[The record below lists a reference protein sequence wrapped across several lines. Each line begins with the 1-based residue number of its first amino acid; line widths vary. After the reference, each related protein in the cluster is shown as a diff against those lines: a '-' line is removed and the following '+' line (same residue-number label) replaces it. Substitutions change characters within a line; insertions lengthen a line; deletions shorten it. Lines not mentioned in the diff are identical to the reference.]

1 MAPSLQD
8 LIDHLLAE
16 IALCG
21 DQGASPADIL
31 TFIDTFYS
39 SAVHETT
46 ARSHTVDRP
55 FQEKVWSWLTRHP
68 EVTVGRDRGS
78 NHLHLNDA
86 ERLAREADPEHA
98 VRVFVSR
105 ERRWLAVA
113 GHEPDETKVLPLEF
127 ALLSIIASHKSNG
140 IFQTDL
146 VKLSGQ
152 DKRSVPKRTD
162 VLQEKGYIEKRAIQ
176 IKSVRTSLCVLRRFS
191 KSDHSGAGTAGDREE
206 RLIDFKDFNDKLF
219 AILREHKIIARTDLK
234 SALGFADPWRWRV
247 LSRALR
253 KFERIGVLKRVRAT
267 SQYADDMK
275 KLHPCVMLVREP
287 TERDYELFHEYSQN
301 IYTDLEQEDGLELED
316 GAGSA
321 DASEDFTSA
330 GANKA
335 VGMVKQEENVEEAG
349 RTIPAWSPDR
359 NIHNQIFDLVDQ
371 AGTSGI
377 TNLDL
382 LRASF
387 GSFFRR
393 PLENTLAR
401 LVECWQLSQPLHLRH
416 LAIVRDTALEKT
428 ITHYIHYS
436 TANFQK
442 LVDAGEASW
451 EAVEFVRRNTK
462 AEKISVPPVDA
473 VPELD
478 ENGLPKAVPTK
489 ELIKNGN
496 ASLLAGVLV
505 VNPADYHCTG
515 NDPMPFRLK
524 DGSYVIRFGAPGM
537 NRVGR
542 PKGTPNKVKLKQEH
556 LSELGAD
563 VIPEQDPVAIRRL
576 KKAQRDEER
585 FRGMSEKEK
594 LEALGLDETWTE
606 YSVLLLERTEP
617 GVYITPRGR
626 RRPAGKRQG
635 RPRISRL
642 AVFRSPKLAS
652 LPWFSETQEGEPEDE
667 AASTMQEVSRAQSVE
682 TTPVPSFIA
691 INTPATTSLVPDT
704 PSRGTKRTLRSRI
717 PLDAEAEP
725 NHERPAKQQRIS
737 DTQGSQDVTE
747 VHVIRSE
754 EPLSDGQ
761 KTGEPSTEAVKK
773 APSRTNKRRREPS
786 PIPTGEDVAAHKS
799 MQGLASEIAKAPSPA
814 EQKQAGLSQARQNLE
829 TPSKKRRY
837 EPQGLQG
844 EHTASTLSPAATTK
858 NVTEQVALSK
868 PTKVENGGHR
878 PVDAEAIGTPLED
891 AAHEDIVVDETAP
904 AATAETGTT
913 INNVQEANAI
923 DLKLTDGTP
932 DVEQRDVSQTPE
944 GHRQRTKRQDKLG
957 SVAVL
962 RRSIIMDI
970 IEKAGGAYSMGTE
983 IWYPFATAWKKTKYK
998 EKPDMRTV
1006 KTSIKHLIDAGKLRQ
1021 FTFSGRDSK
1030 GVMVTKSIVAKPE
1043 LQPDDPI
1050 IKDLQHKMLTTT
1062 ARYYFPPGVEVDPEL
1077 TKSSAKSAKSTASG
1091 EPKMAKL
1098 PIERGITVHLHQ
1110 KPAFVLALEKRKG
1123 QSIQRRLLQRL
1134 QSDTEIRRPS
1144 GVVRLAKLQR
1154 RPARDS
1160 LERDLTPVSR
1170 TREKG
1175 QQRKRIL
1182 KHRTPV
1188 DGLTGEDGEGG
1199 APRAPRRLKRLW
1211 MPISL
1216 MAPYAMFMNP
1226 VQTFHSGTGTFSTE
1240 AGLVAVRAAAVAR
1253 ARAAFR
1259 FPKSLDDL
1267 LEQVKRSP
1275 VDFSR
1280 AVDPRTSKFFCET
1293 GVILRWELQN
1303 EEFILEKT
1311 AEEGQKFSFIQQTL
1325 DDFPE
1330 AVPIEGDIQIEI
1342 DQSAYPRVRVPKVR
1356 KIREAA
1362 RRLELL
1368 EPEKS
1373 PPEEAE
1379 EAEES
1384 EEPSESEVSSD
1395 SEDSDDSLDALD
1407 LLFSADSRRRRNDY
1421 VPQNRRLE
1429 KLAAESPRDVVVA
1442 KPPNRPAARRNRAL
1456 QHLPRLIA
1464 ERILTAIVVVRAL
1477 AGGYEGKIVDWQLVC
1492 QSFPNQDPKMIQERG
1507 KNILSRNRLQVAKM
1521 QSDFQER
1528 FIVAYANGQVPPIN
1542 YDDLEGYDWE
1552 RVVDWAQAELDIP
1565 KSEKLPDLP
1574 ATKDQFD
1581 SVFELREEPP
1591 VTLDELY
1598 QNTHGVTVNRRRAL
1612 YAGVPFAI
1620 PLPDKPAQPTARQ
1633 AELAR
1638 LEVAKT
1644 WVRANIV
1651 APEESYRPAEARQA
1665 LANFGGRLVD
1675 DALQTLTT
1683 ERVVSQGNRG
1693 RITPGRNYDITEF
1706 FLHML
1711 GRRRNIEV
1719 TQLRRAARFKT
1730 GTLDPALQSTGSF
1743 TINYHAE
1750 DGDILALIN
1759 LAAERRI
1766 ILKPKDPPRDK
1777 FGLTDGG
1784 YLTRQIDKDK
1794 LRFVVQVQPVEAS
1807 YTYGNPIR
1815 EKVAN
1820 TPPPCPPRA
1829 AITEGEFVPEKIPL
1843 WFDIHGNFVRVLWE
1857 FAVAAVVGI
1866 VAVRPG
1872 ISAKGVASMVQPSM
1886 GAWEV
1891 LLLLRWMADVGV
1903 LRRENEYGEAVE
1915 ETTGWQVQ
1923 EWWWMVLA

>member
-1 MAPSLQD
+1 MAPGLQD

-39 SAVHETT
+39 RAPQETS
-46 ARSHTVDRP
+46 ARSHTVDRA

-68 EVTVGRDRGS
+68 EVSVGRDRES

-86 ERLAREADPEHA
+86 ERLAHKADPEHA
-98 VRVFVSR
+98 IRVFVSR

-127 ALLSIIASHKSNG
+127 ALLSIIASRKSNG

-146 VKLSGQ
+146 VRLSGQ

-162 VLQEKGYIEKRAIQ
+162 MLQQKGYIEKRAIQ
-176 IKSVRTSLCVLRRFS
+176 IKSVRTSLCVLRKFS
-191 KSDHSGAGTAGDREE
+191 TDLSGAVTAGDQGE
-206 RLIDFKDFNDKLF
+206 RLIDFRDFNDKLF
-219 AILREHKIIARTDLK
+219 AILREYKIIARTDLK
-234 SALGFADPWRWRV
+234 NALGFADQWRWRI

-275 KLHPCVMLVREP
+275 KLHPCVMLIREP
-287 TERDYELFHEYSQN
+287 TERDYELFHEYSQS

-316 GAGSA
+316 GAGPA
-321 DASEDFTSA
+321 DAREDISSA
-330 GANKA
+330 GVDKA
-335 VGMVKQEENVEEAG
+335 VGMVKQEADVEEAG

-359 NIHNQIFDLVDQ
+359 IIHNQIFDLVDQ

-377 TNLDL
+377 TNIDL
-382 LRASF
+382 LRTGF

-428 ITHYIHYS
+428 VTHYIHYS
-436 TANFQK
+436 MANFQK

-451 EAVEFVRRNTK
+451 EAVEFVPRNTK
-462 AEKISVPPVDA
+462 ADKISVPPVDA

-496 ASLLAGVLV
+496 ASLRAGILV
-505 VNPADYHCTG
+505 VNPADYNCTG
-515 NDPMPFRLK
+515 NDPMPVRLK
-524 DGSYVIRFGAPGM
+524 DGSYIIRIGAPGM

-542 PKGTPNKVKLKQEH
+542 PKGTPNKVKLEVEH
-556 LSELGAD
+556 LSELEGD
-563 VIPEQDPVAIRRL
+563 VVPEQTPATVRRV

-652 LPWFSETQEGEPEDE
+652 LPWFTESQEGEPEDE
-667 AASTMQEVSRAQSVE
+667 AASTSQQVSRAQSVE
-682 TTPVPSFIA
+682 TSPVTSFTA
-691 INTPATTSLVPDT
+691 INTPATTSLAPDT

-717 PLDAEAEP
+717 PLDPESEP
-725 NHERPAKQQRIS
+725 NQRPSKQQRVR
-737 DTQGSQDVTE
+737 DTEVSQDVAE
-747 VHVIRSE
+747 ADVSRSKA
-754 EPLSDGQ
+754 PLSDGQ
-761 KTGEPSTEAVKK
+761 RTGELSTEPVKG
-773 APSRTNKRRREPS
+773 APSGVNKRRREPS
-786 PIPTGEDVAAHKS
+786 PIPTEENVAVHKS
-799 MQGLASEIAKAPSPA
+799 TERLETEMIQAPSPA
-814 EQKQAGLSQARQNLE
+814 EKRQAALSRPRGNLE
-829 TPSKKRRY
+829 TPSKRRRY
-837 EPQGLQG
+837 EPQALRG
-844 EHTASTLSPAATTK
+844 EETASSVSPAAPME
-858 NVTEQVALSK
+858 NVAEQLGPSEPLK
-868 PTKVENGGHR
+868 FENGEDR
-878 PVDAEAIGTPLED
+878 PVGAEAMDTPLD
-891 AAHEDIVVDETAP
+891 TAHEEMAVDEDAP
-904 AATAETGTT
+904 AADVDAVATT
-913 INNVQEANAI
+913 VNVQEANAI
-923 DLKLTDGTP
+923 DLKPTDATP
-932 DVEQRDVSQTPE
+932 EIELRDVSQTPE
-944 GHRQRTKRQDKLG
+944 GQRQRTKRTEKVG

-1006 KTSIKHLIDAGKLRQ
+1006 KTTMKHMIDAGKLRQ

-1050 IKDLQHKMLTTT
+1050 IKHLQHKMLTTR

-1077 TKSSAKSAKSTASG
+1077 TKSSGRSAKSTPIS
-1091 EPKMAKL
+1091 EAKVGL

-1123 QSIQRRLLQRL
+1123 QSIQRRLMQRL
-1134 QSDTEIRRPS
+1134 HDTEVQRPS
-1144 GVVRLAKLQR
+1144 GVVRLARLR
-1154 RPARDS
+1154 RGAARD
-1160 LERDLTPVSR
+1160 LLRQPA
-1170 TREKG
+1170 
-1175 QQRKRIL
+1175 
-1182 KHRTPV
+1182 
-1188 DGLTGEDGEGG
+1188 DGLAGEGEEE
-1199 APRAPRRLKRLW
+1199 APIAPRRLKRLW

-1216 MAPYAMFMNP
+1216 MAPYAMFMNT
-1226 VQTFHSGTGTFSTE
+1226 VQTFHSRTGTFSTE

-1259 FPKSLDDL
+1259 LPKSLDDILDQGKL
-1267 LEQVKRSP
+1267 LDQGKRRP
-1275 VDFSR
+1275 VDFS
-1280 AVDPRTSKFFCET
+1280 ATADPRTSKFFWET

-1303 EEFILEKT
+1303 EEFMLEKP
-1311 AEEGQKFSFIQQTL
+1311 AEEGQEFSFIHQTFE
-1325 DDFPE
+1325 DFPE

-1342 DQSAYPRVRVPKVR
+1342 DQSAYPRVRVPRVR

-1362 RRLELL
+1362 RRLELV
-1368 EPEKS
+1368 EPEKA

-1379 EAEES
+1379 EAEEVEAEAEEEEA

-1395 SEDSDDSLDALD
+1395 SEDSDDSLEALD
-1407 LLFSADSRRRRNDY
+1407 LLFSSDQRRRRNDY

-1429 KLAAESPRDVVVA
+1429 KLAAEGPGQVVAA
-1442 KPPNRPAARRNRAL
+1442 KPPNRPSARRNRAL
-1456 QHLPRLIA
+1456 QHLPRLVA
-1464 ERILTAIVVVRAL
+1464 ERIMTAIVVVRAL
-1477 AGGYEGKIVDWQLVC
+1477 AGGYDGKIVDWQLVC

-1528 FIVAYANGQVPPIN
+1528 FIVAYANGQVPPID
-1542 YDDLEGYDWE
+1542 YEDLEGYDWE

-1574 ATKDQFD
+1574 ATKEQFD

-1620 PLPDKPAQPTARQ
+1620 PLPEKPAQPTARQ

-1638 LEVAKT
+1638 LDVAKT

-1675 DALQTLTT
+1675 DALQSLTT

-1711 GRRRNIEV
+1711 SRRRNIEV

-1730 GTLDPALQSTGSF
+1730 GTLDPALKSTGSF

-1766 ILKPKDPPRDK
+1766 ILKPRDPPRDK

-1794 LRFVVQVQPVEAS
+1794 LRFVVEVHPVPS
-1807 YTYGNPIR
+1807 YVYGNPLR

-1829 AITEGEFVPEKIPL
+1829 AISEGGFVPEKIPL
-1843 WFDIHGNFVRVLWE
+1843 WVDIHGNFVRVLWE

-1872 ISAKGVASMVQPSM
+1872 ISAKGIASMVQPSM

-1903 LRRENEYGEAVE
+1903 LQRENQDAEAVE

-1923 EWWWMVLA
+1923 EWWWMVLHEYNYPLTRGSDSQM

>member
-1 MAPSLQD
+1 
-8 LIDHLLAE
+8 
-16 IALCG
+16 
-21 DQGASPADIL
+21 
-31 TFIDTFYS
+31 
-39 SAVHETT
+39 
-46 ARSHTVDRP
+46 
-55 FQEKVWSWLTRHP
+55 
-68 EVTVGRDRGS
+68 
-78 NHLHLNDA
+78 
-86 ERLAREADPEHA
+86 
-98 VRVFVSR
+98 
-105 ERRWLAVA
+105 VA

-191 KSDHSGAGTAGDREE
+191 KSDLSGAGTAGGQDE
-206 RLIDFKDFNDKLF
+206 RLIDFRDFNDKLF
-219 AILREHKIIARTDLK
+219 AILREYKIIARTDLK
-234 SALGFADPWRWRV
+234 SALGFADPWRWRI

-253 KFERIGVLKRVRAT
+253 KFERIGVLKRVRAS

-301 IYTDLEQEDGLELED
+301 IYTDLEQEDGLELLED
-316 GAGSA
+316 GAGPA
-321 DASEDFTSA
+321 DAGEDFTSA
-330 GANKA
+330 GADKA
-335 VGMVKQEENVEEAG
+335 VGMVKQEGDVEEAG

-377 TNLDL
+377 TNLDI
-382 LRASF
+382 LRAGF

-451 EAVEFVRRNTK
+451 EAVEFVPRNTK
-462 AEKISVPPVDA
+462 AEKISVPPIDA

-478 ENGLPKAVPTK
+478 QNGLPKAAPTK

-496 ASLLAGVLV
+496 ASLLAGILV
-505 VNPADYHCTG
+505 VNPADYNCTG
-515 NDPMPFRLK
+515 NDPMPLRLK
-524 DGSYVIRFGAPGM
+524 DGSYVIRFGLPGM

-542 PKGTPNKVKLKQEH
+542 PKGTPNKPKLKKEQ
-556 LSELGAD
+556 LSELEGD
-563 VIPEQDPVAIRRL
+563 VISEQDHLAIKRL

-642 AVFRSPKLAS
+642 AVFRSPKLAA
-652 LPWFSETQEGEPEDE
+652 LPWFTESPEGEPEDE
-667 AASTMQEVSRAQSVE
+667 AASTSQQVSRAQSVE
-682 TTPVPSFIA
+682 TTPVPSFTA
-691 INTPATTSLVPDT
+691 INTPATTSAAPDT
-704 PSRGTKRTLRSRI
+704 PSRGTKRTLRGRI

-725 NHERPAKQQRIS
+725 DHQRPSKQQRLE
-737 DTQGSQDVTE
+737 GTE
-747 VHVIRSE
+747 VSRQVAEAEVSRSE

-761 KTGEPSTEAVKK
+761 QTGEPSIDTVKN
-773 APSRTNKRRREPS
+773 APSRASKRRREPS
-786 PIPTGEDVAAHKS
+786 PIPTGEDVAVDKS
-799 MQGLASEIAKAPSPA
+799 WQGLASEMTQAPSPA
-814 EQKQAGLSQARQNLE
+814 EKKQVGLSQPRQNLE
-829 TPSKKRRY
+829 TPYKKRRY
-837 EPQGLQG
+837 EPQALRG
-844 EHTASTLSPAATTK
+844 EGTASALSPAAIME
-858 NVTEQVALSK
+858 NVGKQVAPSK
-868 PTKVENGGHR
+868 PTKGENGEHR
-878 PVDAEAIGTPLED
+878 PVDAGAIGTPLED
-891 AAHEDIVVDETAP
+891 TAREDMAVDEATP
-904 AATAETGTT
+904 AVTAESGAA
-913 INNVQEANAI
+913 IQNIQEANVI
-923 DLKLTDGTP
+923 DLKPTDGTP

-944 GHRQRTKRQDKLG
+944 GHRPRTKRQDKLG

-1021 FTFSGRDSK
+1021 FTFSGRDGK

-1043 LQPDDPI
+1043 LQPDHPT
-1050 IKDLQHKMLTTT
+1050 IKDLQQKILTTT

-1077 TKSSAKSAKSTASG
+1077 TKSSAKSAKSTPSG

-1134 QSDTEIRRPS
+1134 QSDTEILRPS
-1144 GVVRLAKLQR
+1144 GVVRLARLQR
-1154 RPARDS
+1154 GPARDS
-1160 LERDLTPVSR
+1160 LERDLGPISK

-1182 KHRTPV
+1182 KHHTPA
-1188 DGLTGEDGEGG
+1188 DGLAGEEE
-1199 APRAPRRLKRLW
+1199 AARAPRRLKRLW

-1226 VQTFHSGTGTFSTE
+1226 VQTFHSSTGTFSTE

-1259 FPKSLDDL
+1259 FPKSLDDVL
-1267 LEQVKRSP
+1267 NQVKRP
-1275 VDFSR
+1275 RVDLSK
-1280 AVDPRTSKFFCET
+1280 AVDPRTSKFVCET
-1293 GVILRWELQN
+1293 GAILRWELQN
-1303 EEFILEKT
+1303 EEFILENPTK
-1311 AEEGQKFSFIQQTL
+1311 EGHEFSFINQTF

-1330 AVPIEGDIQIEI
+1330 AVTIEGDLQFEI
-1342 DQSAYPRVRVPKVR
+1342 DQSAYPRVRVPRVR

-1373 PPEEAE
+1373 LPEEAE
-1379 EAEES
+1379 GAEES

-1429 KLAAESPRDVVVA
+1429 KLAAEGPRHAVVA

-1528 FIVAYANGQVPPIN
+1528 FIVAYANGLVPPIN

-1574 ATKDQFD
+1574 ATKNQFD

-1620 PLPDKPAQPTARQ
+1620 PVPEKPAQPTARQ
-1633 AELAR
+1633 GELAR

-1675 DALQTLTT
+1675 DALQSLTT

-1815 EKVAN
+1815 EKIAN

-1829 AITEGEFVPEKIPL
+1829 AIAEGEFVPEKIPL
-1843 WFDIHGNFVRVLWE
+1843 WFDIHGDFVRVLWE

-1891 LLLLRWMADVGV
+1891 LLLLKWMADVGV
-1903 LRRENEYGEAVE
+1903 LRRENEDGESVE

>member
-39 SAVHETT
+39 STAHETSS
-46 ARSHTVDRP
+46 RGHTVDRP

-68 EVTVGRDRGS
+68 EVSVGRDRES
-78 NHLHLNDA
+78 NHLHLQDA
-86 ERLAREADPEHA
+86 ERLALEADPEHA

-127 ALLSIIASHKSNG
+127 ALLSIIASQKSNG

-191 KSDHSGAGTAGDREE
+191 KSDLSGAGTAGDQDE
-206 RLIDFKDFNDKLF
+206 RLIDFRDFNDKLF
-219 AILREHKIIARTDLK
+219 AILREYKIIARTDLK
-234 SALGFADPWRWRV
+234 SALGFADPWRWRI

-253 KFERIGVLKRVRAT
+253 KFERIGVLKRVRAS
-267 SQYADDMK
+267 SQYAHDMK

-316 GAGSA
+316 GAGPA
-321 DASEDFTSA
+321 DAGEDFTSA
-330 GANKA
+330 RADEA
-335 VGMVKQEENVEEAG
+335 VGMVKQEGDVEEAG

-377 TNLDL
+377 TNLDI
-382 LRASF
+382 LRAGF

-451 EAVEFVRRNTK
+451 EAVEFVPRNTK
-462 AEKISVPPVDA
+462 AEKISVPPIDA
-473 VPELD
+473 VPDLD
-478 ENGLPKAVPTK
+478 ENGLLKAVPTK

-496 ASLLAGVLV
+496 ASLLAGILA
-505 VNPADYHCTG
+505 VNPADYNCTG
-515 NDPMPFRLK
+515 NDPMPLRLK
-524 DGSYVIRFGAPGM
+524 DGSYVIRFGLPGM

-542 PKGTPNKVKLKQEH
+542 PKGTPNKPKLKKEH
-556 LSELGAD
+556 LSELEGD
-563 VIPEQDPVAIRRL
+563 VIPEQDHLAIKRL

-652 LPWFSETQEGEPEDE
+652 LPWFTESPEGEPEDE
-667 AASTMQEVSRAQSVE
+667 AASTSQQVSLAQSVE
-682 TTPVPSFIA
+682 TTPAPSFTA
-691 INTPATTSLVPDT
+691 INTPATTSAAPDT
-704 PSRGTKRTLRSRI
+704 PSRGTKRTLRSRF

-725 NHERPAKQQRIS
+725 DHQRPSKQQRLE
-737 DTQGSQDVTE
+737 GTE
-747 VHVIRSE
+747 VSRQVAEAEVSRSE
-754 EPLSDGQ
+754 EPFSDGQ
-761 KTGEPSTEAVKK
+761 QTGERSIDAVKN
-773 APSRTNKRRREPS
+773 APSRASKRRREPS
-786 PIPTGEDVAAHKS
+786 PIPTGEDVAVDKS
-799 MQGLASEIAKAPSPA
+799 RQGLASEMTQAPSPA
-814 EQKQAGLSQARQNLE
+814 EKKQVGLSQPRQNLE
-829 TPSKKRRY
+829 TPYKKRRY
-837 EPQGLQG
+837 EPLALRG
-844 EHTASTLSPAATTK
+844 EETASTLSPAAIME
-858 NVTEQVALSK
+858 NVGKQVAPSK
-868 PTKVENGGHR
+868 PTKGENGEHR
-878 PVDAEAIGTPLED
+878 PVDAGAIGTPLED
-891 AAHEDIVVDETAP
+891 TARKDMAVDEATP
-904 AATAETGTT
+904 AATAESGAA
-913 INNVQEANAI
+913 IHNIQKANVI
-923 DLKLTDGTP
+923 DLKPTDGTP
-932 DVEQRDVSQTPE
+932 EVEQRDVSQTPE
-944 GHRQRTKRQDKLG
+944 GHRPRTKRQDKLG

-1043 LQPDDPI
+1043 LQPDHPT
-1050 IKDLQHKMLTTT
+1050 IKDLQHKILTTT

-1077 TKSSAKSAKSTASG
+1077 TKSSAKSAKSTPSG

-1134 QSDTEIRRPS
+1134 QSDTEILRPS
-1144 GVVRLAKLQR
+1144 GVVRLARLQR
-1154 RPARDS
+1154 GPARDS
-1160 LERDLTPVSR
+1160 LERDLGPISKDR
-1170 TREKG
+1170 GKG

-1182 KHRTPV
+1182 KHRTPA
-1188 DGLTGEDGEGG
+1188 DGLAGEEE
-1199 APRAPRRLKRLW
+1199 AARAPRKLKRLW

-1226 VQTFHSGTGTFSTE
+1226 VQTFHSSTGTFSTE
-1240 AGLVAVRAAAVAR
+1240 AGLIAVRAAAVAR

-1259 FPKSLDDL
+1259 FPKSLDDVL
-1267 LEQVKRSP
+1267 NQVKRPP
-1275 VDFSR
+1275 VDLSK
-1280 AVDPRTSKFFCET
+1280 AVDPRTSKLVCET
-1293 GVILRWELQN
+1293 GAILRWELQN
-1303 EEFILEKT
+1303 EEFILEKP
-1311 AEEGQKFSFIQQTL
+1311 AEEGQEFSFINQTF

-1330 AVPIEGDIQIEI
+1330 AVTIEGDLQFEI
-1342 DQSAYPRVRVPKVR
+1342 DQSAYPRVRVPRVR

-1373 PPEEAE
+1373 LPEEAE
-1379 EAEES
+1379 EAEEL

-1429 KLAAESPRDVVVA
+1429 KLAAEGARNVVVA
-1442 KPPNRPAARRNRAL
+1442 KLPNRPAARRNRAL

-1492 QSFPNQDPKMIQERG
+1492 QSFPTQDPKMIQERG

-1581 SVFELREEPP
+1581 SVFELREEAP

-1620 PLPDKPAQPTARQ
+1620 PLPEKPAQPTARQ

-1675 DALQTLTT
+1675 DALQSLTT

-1807 YTYGNPIR
+1807 YTYGNPIQ

-1829 AITEGEFVPEKIPL
+1829 AISEGEFVPEKIPL

-1891 LLLLRWMADVGV
+1891 LLLFKWMADVGV
-1903 LRRENEYGEAVE
+1903 LCRENEDGELVE

>member
-1 MAPSLQD
+1 MAPSLQA

-39 SAVHETT
+39 SATLETST
-46 ARSHTVDRP
+46 RSHTVDRR
-55 FQEKVWSWLTRHP
+55 FQEKVWSWLTSHP
-68 EVTVGRDRGS
+68 EVSVGRDRES

-191 KSDHSGAGTAGDREE
+191 KSDLSGAATAGGQEE
-206 RLIDFKDFNDKLF
+206 RLIDFRDFNDRLF
-219 AILREHKIIARTDLK
+219 AILREYKIIARTDLK
-234 SALGFADPWRWRV
+234 NALGFADPWRWRV

-267 SQYADDMK
+267 SQYAHDMK

-316 GAGSA
+316 GAGPA
-321 DASEDFTSA
+321 DATEDFAPA
-330 GANKA
+330 GADKA
-335 VGMVKQEENVEEAG
+335 VGMVKQEGAVEEAG

-359 NIHNQIFDLVDQ
+359 IIHNQIFDLVDQ

-377 TNLDL
+377 TNLDI
-382 LRASF
+382 LRAGF

-451 EAVEFVRRNTK
+451 EAVEFVPRNTK
-462 AEKISVPPVDA
+462 AEKISVPPIDA
-473 VPELD
+473 VPDLD

-489 ELIKNGN
+489 ELVKNGN
-496 ASLLAGVLV
+496 ASLLAGILT
-505 VNPADYHCTG
+505 VNPADYNCTG
-515 NDPMPFRLK
+515 NDPMPLRLK
-524 DGSYVIRFGAPGM
+524 DNSYGM

-542 PKGTPNKVKLKQEH
+542 PKGTPNKPKLKKEH
-556 LSELGAD
+556 LSELDGDA
-563 VIPEQDPVAIRRL
+563 ILEQDHLAIKRL

-652 LPWFSETQEGEPEDE
+652 LPWFTVSPEGELEDE
-667 AASTMQEVSRAQSVE
+667 AASASRQVSRAQSVE
-682 TTPVPSFIA
+682 TPAVPSFTA
-691 INTPATTSLVPDT
+691 INTPATTSAALDT

-725 NHERPAKQQRIS
+725 DHQRS
-737 DTQGSQDVTE
+737 SKLQRLEGTE
-747 VHVIRSE
+747 VCRQVAEAETSRSQ
-754 EPLSDGQ
+754 EPLSDEQ
-761 KTGEPSTEAVKK
+761 QTDEPSVDTVPNAT
-773 APSRTNKRRREPS
+773 SRASKRRRELS
-786 PIPTGEDVAAHKS
+786 PIAPEEDVAVHKS
-799 MQGLASEIAKAPSPA
+799 LEGLVSQKAQAPSPVGKR
-814 EQKQAGLSQARQNLE
+814 QVGRSQPRQNLE
-829 TPSKKRRY
+829 TPHKKRRY
-837 EPQGLQG
+837 EPQAERGGETASLLPPTATIKNVAEQAAPSESPKVGDG
-844 EHTASTLSPAATTK
+844 EHR
-858 NVTEQVALSK
+858 QV
-868 PTKVENGGHR
+868 E
-878 PVDAEAIGTPLED
+878 AEAIGRPLEVTG
-891 AAHEDIVVDETAP
+891 HVNVVADEVTP
-904 AATAETGTT
+904 AATAELSAA
-913 INNVQEANAI
+913 IHNIQEANDI
-923 DLKLTDGTP
+923 DLKPTYGTP
-932 DVEQRDVSQTPE
+932 DVQQRDASQTPE
-944 GHRQRTKRQDKLG
+944 GHRPRTKRQDKLG

-983 IWYPFATAWKKTKYK
+983 IWYPFATAWKRTKYK

-1043 LQPDDPI
+1043 LQPDHPV

-1062 ARYYFPPGVEVDPEL
+1062 ARYYFPPGVDVDPEL
-1077 TKSSAKSAKSTASG
+1077 TKSSAKSAKSMPSG

-1134 QSDTEIRRPS
+1134 QSDTEILRPS
-1144 GVVRLAKLQR
+1144 GVVRLARLQR
-1154 RPARDS
+1154 GPARDS
-1160 LERDLTPVSR
+1160 LERELGPISKKR
-1170 TREKG
+1170 GKS
-1175 QQRKRIL
+1175 QQQKRIL
-1182 KHRTPV
+1182 KHHAPA
-1188 DGLTGEDGEGG
+1188 DGAAEEEEAD
-1199 APRAPRRLKRLW
+1199 RAPRRLKRLW

-1226 VQTFHSGTGTFSTE
+1226 VQTFHSSTGTFSTE
-1240 AGLVAVRAAAVAR
+1240 AGLVAVRAGALAR

-1259 FPKSLDDL
+1259 FPKTLDDIL
-1267 LEQVKRSP
+1267 DQIKRTP
-1275 VDFSR
+1275 VIFSE
-1280 AVDPRTSKFFCET
+1280 AVDPRTSKFFCEA
-1293 GVILRWELQN
+1293 GAILRWELQN
-1303 EEFILEKT
+1303 EEFIFEKP
-1311 AEEGQKFSFIQQTL
+1311 AEGQEFSFIHQTL

-1330 AVPIEGDIQIEI
+1330 AVPIEGDIQFEI
-1342 DQSAYPRVRVPKVR
+1342 DQSAYPRVRVPRVR

-1362 RRLELL
+1362 RRLELV
-1368 EPEKS
+1368 EPEKF
-1373 PPEEAE
+1373 PPEETE

-1395 SEDSDDSLDALD
+1395 AEDSDDSLDALD
-1407 LLFSADSRRRRNDY
+1407 LLFSADSRRRRSDY

-1429 KLAAESPRDVVVA
+1429 KLAAEGPRHVVLP
-1442 KPPNRPAARRNRAL
+1442 KPSNRPAARRNRAL
-1456 QHLPRLIA
+1456 QHLPRLIT

-1477 AGGYEGKIVDWQLVC
+1477 AGGYEGRIVDWQLVC

-1542 YDDLEGYDWE
+1542 YEDLEGYDWE
-1552 RVVDWAQAELDIP
+1552 RVVDWAQTELDIP

-1581 SVFELREEPP
+1581 GVFELREEAP

-1620 PLPDKPAQPTARQ
+1620 PVPAKPTQPTARQ

-1644 WVRANIV
+1644 WVRANII

-1665 LANFGGRLVD
+1665 LTNFGGRLVD
-1675 DALQTLTT
+1675 DALQSLTT

-1730 GTLDPALQSTGSF
+1730 RTLDPALQSTGSF
-1743 TINYHAE
+1743 AINYHAE

-1766 ILKPKDPPRDK
+1766 VLKPKDPPRDK

-1807 YTYGNPIR
+1807 YIYGNPIGA
-1815 EKVAN
+1815 KVAN

-1829 AITEGEFVPEKIPL
+1829 AISGGEFVPEKIPL

-1872 ISAKGVASMVQPSM
+1872 VSAKGVASMVQPSM

-1891 LLLLRWMADVGV
+1891 LLLLKWMADVGV
-1903 LRRENEYGEAVE
+1903 LRRETEDGEPVE

>member
-39 SAVHETT
+39 RAAQGTS
-46 ARSHTVDRP
+46 ARSNTVDRP
-55 FQEKVWSWLTRHP
+55 FQEKVWSWLTTHP
-68 EVTVGRDRGS
+68 EVSVGKDRES

-86 ERLAREADPEHA
+86 ERLAEADPEHA

-146 VKLSGQ
+146 VRLSGQ

-162 VLQEKGYIEKRAIQ
+162 MLQQKGYIEKRAIQ
-176 IKSVRTSLCVLRRFS
+176 IKSVRTSLCVLRKFS
-191 KSDHSGAGTAGDREE
+191 TDLSGAVTAGDQAE
-206 RLIDFKDFNDKLF
+206 RLIDFRDFTDKLF
-219 AILREHKIIARTDLK
+219 SILREYKIIARTDLK
-234 SALGFADPWRWRV
+234 NALGFADPWRWRV

-287 TERDYELFHEYSQN
+287 TERDYELFHEYSQT

-316 GAGSA
+316 GAGPA
-321 DASEDFTSA
+321 DAREDISSA
-330 GANKA
+330 ETDKA
-335 VGMVKQEENVEEAG
+335 VGMVKQEADVEEAG

-359 NIHNQIFDLVDQ
+359 IIHNQIFDLVEQ

-377 TNLDL
+377 TNIDL
-382 LRASF
+382 LRTGF

-428 ITHYIHYS
+428 VTHYIHYS
-436 TANFQK
+436 MANFQK

-451 EAVEFVRRNTK
+451 EAVEFVPRNTK
-462 AEKISVPPVDA
+462 ADKISVPPIDA

-496 ASLLAGVLV
+496 ASLLAGILV
-505 VNPADYHCTG
+505 VNPADYNCTG
-515 NDPMPFRLK
+515 NDPMPVRLK
-524 DGSYVIRFGAPGM
+524 DGSYIIRIGAPGM

-542 PKGTPNKVKLKQEH
+542 PKGTPNKVKVEVEH
-556 LSELGAD
+556 LSELEGD
-563 VIPEQDPVAIRRL
+563 VIPDHRLTTIRRV

-606 YSVLLLERTEP
+606 YSVLLIERTKP

-642 AVFRSPKLAS
+642 AVFKSPKLAS
-652 LPWFSETQEGEPEDE
+652 LPWFTESQEGEPEGE
-667 AASTMQEVSRAQSVE
+667 AASTSQQISRTQSVE
-682 TTPVPSFIA
+682 TTPVTSFTA
-691 INTPATTSLVPDT
+691 INTPATTSLAPDT
-704 PSRGTKRTLRSRI
+704 PSRGTKRTLRSRV
-717 PLDAEAEP
+717 PLEP
-725 NHERPAKQQRIS
+725 ESESPSKQRRLQR
-737 DTQGSQDVTE
+737 TE
-747 VHVIRSE
+747 VSREVAVAEVSRSE

-761 KTGEPSTEAVKK
+761 RTGQPTIETVKE
-773 APSRTNKRRREPS
+773 APSRANKRRREPS
-786 PIPTGEDVAAHKS
+786 PIPAEEAVAVRKGMQRPDVELT
-799 MQGLASEIAKAPSPA
+799 QAPSPA
-814 EQKQAGLSQARQNLE
+814 EKRQTALSRPSGSLE
-829 TPSKKRRY
+829 TPSKRRRY
-837 EPQGLQG
+837 EPQALRG
-844 EHTASTLSPAATTK
+844 EETPSTLSPAATLEMAA
-858 NVTEQVALSK
+858 EQPAPSEPL
-868 PTKVENGGHR
+868 KVENGEDR
-878 PVDAEAIGTPLED
+878 PVTPLEVT
-891 AAHEDIVVDETAP
+891 AHEDMAVDEDAP
-904 AATAETGTT
+904 AAAADPVSTT
-913 INNVQEANAI
+913 NNVQEVNAI
-923 DLKLTDGTP
+923 DLKPTDATP
-932 DVEQRDVSQTPE
+932 EIELRDVSQTPE
-944 GHRQRTKRQDKLG
+944 GQRQRTKRPERFG

-962 RRSIIMDI
+962 RRGIIMDI
-970 IEKAGGAYSMGTE
+970 IEKAGGAYAMGTE
-983 IWYPFATAWKKTKYK
+983 LWYPFVTAWKKTKYK
-998 EKPDMRTV
+998 ETPDMRTV
-1006 KTSIKHLIDAGKLRQ
+1006 KTTIKHMIDAGKLRQ

-1050 IKDLQHKMLTTT
+1050 IKDLQQKMLTTT
-1062 ARYYFPPGVEVDPEL
+1062 ARYYFPPGVEIDPEL
-1077 TKSSAKSAKSTASG
+1077 TKSSGKSAKSTPIS
-1091 EPKMAKL
+1091 EAKVGL

-1123 QSIQRRLLQRL
+1123 QSIQRRLMQRL
-1134 QSDTEIRRPS
+1134 YDTEVQRPS
-1144 GVVRLAKLQR
+1144 GVVRLARLR
-1154 RPARDS
+1154 RGAARDF
-1160 LERDLTPVSR
+1160 LEP
-1170 TREKG
+1170 
-1175 QQRKRIL
+1175 IL
-1182 KHRTPV
+1182 RQPA
-1188 DGLTGEDGEGG
+1188 DGLAGEREEL

-1211 MPISL
+1211 MPISS
-1216 MAPYAMFMNP
+1216 MAPYAMFMNT
-1226 VQTFHSGTGTFSTE
+1226 VQTFHSRTGTFSTE

-1259 FPKSLDDL
+1259 LPKSLDDL
-1267 LEQVKRSP
+1267 LDQGKLLDQARRRP
-1275 VDFSR
+1275 VDFSGT
-1280 AVDPRTSKFFCET
+1280 ADPRTTKFFWET

-1303 EEFILEKT
+1303 EEFILEKQ
-1311 AEEGQKFSFIQQTL
+1311 AKEGQEFSFIHQTFE
-1325 DDFPE
+1325 DFPE
-1330 AVPIEGDIQIEI
+1330 EVPIEGDIQIEI
-1342 DQSAYPRVRVPKVR
+1342 DQSAYPRVRVPRVR

-1362 RRLELL
+1362 RRLEIL
-1368 EPEKS
+1368 EPENA

-1379 EAEES
+1379 EAEAEEVVEL

-1395 SEDSDDSLDALD
+1395 SEDSDDSLEALD
-1407 LLFSADSRRRRNDY
+1407 LLFSADRRRRRNDY

-1429 KLAAESPRDVVVA
+1429 KLAAEGPGHVA
-1442 KPPNRPAARRNRAL
+1442 AKTPTRPSARRNRAL
-1456 QHLPRLIA
+1456 QHLPRLIS

-1477 AGGYEGKIVDWQLVC
+1477 AGGYDGKIVDWQLVC
-1492 QSFPNQDPKMIQERG
+1492 QSFPNQDAKMIQERG
-1507 KNILSRNRLQVAKM
+1507 KSILSKNRLQVAKM

-1528 FIVAYANGQVPPIN
+1528 FIVAYAKGQVPPIN
-1542 YDDLEGYDWE
+1542 YEDLEGYDWE

-1565 KSEKLPDLP
+1565 RSEKLPDLP
-1574 ATKDQFD
+1574 ATKEQFD

-1620 PLPDKPAQPTARQ
+1620 PLPEKPAQPTARQ

-1638 LEVAKT
+1638 LDVAKT

-1675 DALQTLTT
+1675 DALQSLTT

-1711 GRRRNIEV
+1711 SRRRNIEV

-1730 GTLDPALQSTGSF
+1730 ETLDPALQSTGSF

-1766 ILKPKDPPRDK
+1766 ILKPRDPPRDK

-1794 LRFVVQVQPVEAS
+1794 LRFVVEAHPVPE
-1807 YTYGNPIR
+1807 YVYGNPFR
-1815 EKVAN
+1815 EKIAN

-1829 AITEGEFVPEKIPL
+1829 AVTEGGFVPEKIPL
-1843 WFDIHGNFVRVLWE
+1843 WVDIHGNFVKVLWE

-1872 ISAKGVASMVQPSM
+1872 ISARGVASMVQPSM

-1903 LRRENEYGEAVE
+1903 LQRENEYEAVE

-1923 EWWWMVLA
+1923 EWWWMVLHDYNYPLTRGSD

>member
-31 TFIDTFYS
+31 TFIDAFYS
-39 SAVHETT
+39 REAQETS

-68 EVTVGRDRGS
+68 EVSVGRDRES
-78 NHLHLNDA
+78 NHLPLNDA
-86 ERLAREADPEHA
+86 ERLVHEADPDHA

-146 VKLSGQ
+146 VRLSGQ

-162 VLQEKGYIEKRAIQ
+162 MLQQKGYIEKRAIQ

-191 KSDHSGAGTAGDREE
+191 KCDLSGAGTAADREE
-206 RLIDFKDFNDKLF
+206 RLIDFKDFSDKLF
-219 AILREHKIIARTDLK
+219 AILREYKIISRTDLK
-234 SALGFADPWRWRV
+234 RVLGFADPWRWRV

-275 KLHPCVMLVREP
+275 KLHPCVMLIREP
-287 TERDYELFHEYSQN
+287 TERDYELFHEYSAS
-301 IYTDLEQEDGLELED
+301 IYTNLEQEDGLELED
-316 GAGSA
+316 GSGAA
-321 DASEDFTSA
+321 DASEDFSSA
-330 GANKA
+330 GIHKA
-335 VGMVKQEENVEEAG
+335 VGMVKQEGDVEEAG

-359 NIHNQIFDLVDQ
+359 NIHNQIFDIVDQ

-377 TNLDL
+377 TNQDL
-382 LRASF
+382 LRAGF

-401 LVECWQLSQPLHLRH
+401 LVECWQLSQPLHLRR

-451 EAVEFVRRNTK
+451 EAVEFVPRDTK
-462 AEKISVPPVDA
+462 ADKIRVPPVDA

-489 ELIKNGN
+489 DLVKNGN
-496 ASLLAGVLV
+496 ASLLAGILV
-505 VNPADYHCTG
+505 VNPADYNCTG
-515 NDPMPFRLK
+515 HDPTPVRLK
-524 DGSYVIRFGAPGM
+524 DGSYIIRFGVPRM
-537 NRVGR
+537 NRTGR
-542 PKGTPNKVKLKQEH
+542 PKGTPNKVKLEDEH
-556 LSELGAD
+556 LSELET
-563 VIPEQDPVAIRRL
+563 VPEQDPGTIRRL
-576 KKAQRDEER
+576 KKAQRDAER

-606 YSVLLLERTEP
+606 YSVLLIERTKP

-642 AVFRSPKLAS
+642 AVFKSPKLAT
-652 LPWFSETQEGEPEDE
+652 LPWFTESQGGEPEDE
-667 AASTMQEVSRAQSVE
+667 AASTIQQVSRAQSVE
-682 TTPVPSFIA
+682 QTPVTSFTA
-691 INTPATTSLVPDT
+691 INTPATTSLAPDT
-704 PSRGTKRTLRSRI
+704 PSRGTKRTLRSQI
-717 PLDAEAEP
+717 HLEAEPEP
-725 NHERPAKQQRIS
+725 NHERQSKQRRLE
-737 DTQGSQDVTE
+737 DTEVSQDVAE
-747 VHVIRSE
+747 ADVSMSE
-754 EPLSDGQ
+754 EPLSGGQ
-761 KTGEPSTEAVKK
+761 RTGEP
-773 APSRTNKRRREPS
+773 APSRANKRRREAS
-786 PIPTGEDVAAHKS
+786 PIPTKEDGAVHKS
-799 MQGLASEIAKAPSPA
+799 MQGLDTEVAQVPPTAEKKQVALSRPREI
-814 EQKQAGLSQARQNLE
+814 LE
-829 TPSKKRRY
+829 TPSKKPRY
-837 EPQGLQG
+837 EPQAPRV
-844 EHTASTLSPAATTK
+844 EETASTLSPAATME
-858 NVTEQVALSK
+858 NVAEQLAPAEPPK
-868 PTKVENGGHR
+868 AENGEDR
-878 PVDAEAIGTPLED
+878 PVDAEAMDTPLEGT
-891 AAHEDIVVDETAP
+891 AHEDMAVDEDAP
-904 AATAETGTT
+904 AATAESGTT
-913 INNVQEANAI
+913 TINVQEADAI
-923 DLKLTDGTP
+923 DLKPTDQTQ

-944 GHRQRTKRQDKLG
+944 GQRQRTKRPDKVG

-983 IWYPFATAWKKTKYK
+983 IWYPFATAWKKTRYK
-998 EKPDMRTV
+998 EKPDMRTI
-1006 KTSIKHLIDAGKLRQ
+1006 KTSVKHMIDAGKLRQ

-1030 GVMVTKSIVAKPE
+1030 GVMVTKSIIAKPE

-1050 IKDLQHKMLTTT
+1050 IKDLQHEMLTTT
-1062 ARYYFPPGVEVDPEL
+1062 ARYYFPPGVEVDPEM
-1077 TKSSAKSAKSTASG
+1077 TKSGAKSAKSTPSG
-1091 EPKMAKL
+1091 EPKVVKL

-1134 QSDTEIRRPS
+1134 QADTEIRRPS

-1154 RPARDS
+1154 GAARDS
-1160 LERDLTPVSR
+1160 LERDLTPISR
-1170 TREKG
+1170 DREKG
-1175 QQRKRIL
+1175 QRRKRIL
-1182 KHRTPV
+1182 KHRTPA
-1188 DGLTGEDGEGG
+1188 GEEGEEE

-1216 MAPYAMFMNP
+1216 MAPYAMLMNT
-1226 VQTFHSGTGTFSTE
+1226 VQTFHSSTGTFSTE
-1240 AGLVAVRAAAVAR
+1240 AGLVALRAAAVAR

-1267 LEQVKRSP
+1267 LDQVKGRP
-1275 VDFSR
+1275 VDFSGT
-1280 AVDPRTSKFFCET
+1280 VDPRTSKFFWET
-1293 GVILRWELQN
+1293 GGILRWELQN
-1303 EEFILEKT
+1303 EEFILERR
-1311 AEEGQKFSFIQQTL
+1311 AEEGQEFPFIDQTFE
-1325 DDFPE
+1325 DFPE
-1330 AVPIEGDIQIEI
+1330 EVPIEGDIQIEI
-1342 DQSAYPRVRVPKVR
+1342 DRSAYPRVRVPRIR

-1368 EPEKS
+1368 EPEKP
-1373 PPEEAE
+1373 PPEEV
-1379 EAEES
+1379 EES
-1384 EEPSESEVSSD
+1384 EEPSESEISSD
-1395 SEDSDDSLDALD
+1395 SEDSDDSLDAVD
-1407 LLFSADSRRRRNDY
+1407 LLFSADSRRRRNNY

-1429 KLAAESPRDVVVA
+1429 KLNYSLAAKGPEDVVVA
-1442 KPPNRPAARRNRAL
+1442 KAPNRPSARRNRAL

-1464 ERILTAIVVVRAL
+1464 ERILTAIVVVRTL

-1492 QSFPNQDPKMIQERG
+1492 QSFPNQDPKIIQERG
-1507 KNILSRNRLQVAKM
+1507 KNILSRNRLHVAKM

-1528 FIVAYANGQVPPIN
+1528 FIVAYANGQVPPID
-1542 YDDLEGYDWE
+1542 YEDLEGYDWE

-1574 ATKDQFD
+1574 ATKEQFD
-1581 SVFELREEPP
+1581 SVFELREEAS

-1620 PLPDKPAQPTARQ
+1620 PLPEKPAQPTARQ

-1638 LEVAKT
+1638 LQVAKT

-1675 DALQTLTT
+1675 DALQSLTT

-1743 TINYHAE
+1743 AINYHAE

-1784 YLTRQIDKDK
+1784 YLTRQMDKDK
-1794 LRFVVQVQPVEAS
+1794 LRFVVEVQPVEGS
-1807 YTYGNPIR
+1807 YPYGNPIR

-1866 VAVRPG
+1866 VAARPG
-1872 ISAKGVASMVQPSM
+1872 ISAKATASMVQPSM

-1891 LLLLRWMADVGV
+1891 LLLFRWMADVGV
-1903 LRRENEYGEAVE
+1903 LRRENEYEEAVE